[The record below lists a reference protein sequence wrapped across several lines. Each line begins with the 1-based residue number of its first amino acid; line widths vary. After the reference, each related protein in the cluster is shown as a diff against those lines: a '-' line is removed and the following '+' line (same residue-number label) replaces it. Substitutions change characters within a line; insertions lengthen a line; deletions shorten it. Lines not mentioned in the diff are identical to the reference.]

1 MSAIEAEF
9 LKCSAEKLTQLCGR
23 IESCLDRLTPEQ
35 IWTRGSE
42 NQNAIGNLVLHLS
55 GNVRQWI
62 LHGVGG
68 EPDHR
73 VRDVEFSTREPQ
85 STADLKQRLH
95 LTVDQ
100 ATVLLASVSTQQ
112 RLMETISIQGYHN
125 ITKLRAI
132 IHVVEHFSGHTGQII
147 FLTKWLTGEDLGF
160 HAHLQ
165 SKAHGETVP

>member
-1 MSAIEAEF
+1 MSTIETEF
-9 LKCSAEKLTQLCGR
+9 LEYSCEKLTQLCSR
-23 IESCLDRLTPEQ
+23 VESCLDRLTPEQ
-35 IWTRGSE
+35 IWTRGGD

-73 VRDVEFSTREPQ
+73 VRDVEFSTREGH

-95 LTVDQ
+95 STVDQ
-100 ATVLLASVSTQQ
+100 AVQLLRSLSAQD
-112 RLMETISIQGYHN
+112 LMERIDIQAYEN
-125 ITKLRAI
+125 ATKLRALF
-132 IHVVEHFSGHTGQII
+132 HVVEHFSGHTGQII

-160 HAHLQ
+160 YAHLQ
-165 SKAHGETVP
+165 NTAHGETVP

>member
-1 MSAIEAEF
+1 MSIEAEF
-9 LKCSAEKLTQLCGR
+9 LKCSTEKLDQLCGR

-35 IWTRGSE
+35 IWTRGGE

-73 VRDVEFSTREPQ
+73 IRDTEFSTREPI
-85 STADLKQRLH
+85 STATLKQRLRS
-95 LTVDQ
+95 TVDE
-100 ATVLLASVSTQQ
+100 AVVVLGPLSMQQ
-112 RLMETISIQGYHN
+112 LLERVSIQAYEN
-125 ITKLRAI
+125 VTKLRAI
-132 IHVVEHFSGHTGQII
+132 FHVVEHFSQHTGQIV

-160 HAHLQ
+160 YAHLQ
-165 SKAHGETVP
+165 NKAHGETVP

>member
-1 MSAIEAEF
+1 MSTIEAEF

-35 IWTRGSE
+35 IWTRGGE

-73 VRDVEFSTREPQ
+73 VRDIEFSTCEPQ
-85 STADLKQRLH
+85 STEILKQRLH
-95 LTVDQ
+95 STVDH
-100 ATVLLASVSTQQ
+100 AVVLLGSLSTQQ
-112 RLMETISIQGYHN
+112 LMERISIQAYDN
-125 ITKLRAI
+125 VTKLHAI
-132 IHVVEHFSGHTGQII
+132 FHVVEHFSGHTGQII

-160 HAHLQ
+160 YTHLKN
-165 SKAHGETVP
+165 KAHGETVP